1 MGTFSIAAYDVV
13 AGCAGVAVSSRMP
26 SIGALSV
33 FARAASGAI
42 ATQALIN
49 PLLGIDGLELLR
61 THSADETLRRLL
73 ASDPGAD
80 SRQVAIVDK
89 YGRSA
94 AHTGPETHPWSGH
107 RAAPGYAVAGN
118 MLVDMRTVDAMAEQF
133 EATAGKPLHERLLL
147 SLEAGQQAGGD
158 RRGKQSAAL
167 YVNNGEPY
175 PYLDLRV
182 DDHPEPVAEL
192 RRIYEVAKRE
202 LLPFVEA
209 LPTRKNP
216 HGRFDELFEPPAHP
230 ILTRAEPSPVRG
242 AQTATPAPRRRVPP
256 ALDG

>member
-1 MGTFSIAAYDVV
+1 
-13 AGCAGVAVSSRMP
+13 
-26 SIGALSV
+26 
-33 FARAASGAI
+33 
-42 ATQALIN
+42 
-49 PLLGIDGLELLR
+49 
-61 THSADETLRRLL
+61 
-73 ASDPGAD
+73 
-80 SRQVAIVDK
+80 
-89 YGRSA
+89 
-94 AHTGPETHPWSGH
+94 
-107 RAAPGYAVAGN
+107 
-118 MLVDMRTVDAMAEQF
+118 DAMAEQF
-133 EATAGKPLHERLLL
+133 EATADKPLHERLLL

-216 HGRFDELFEPPAHP
+216 QGRFDELLE
-230 ILTRAEPSPVRG
+230 ISEK
-242 AQTATPAPRRRVPP
+242 
-256 ALDG
+256 